1 MIARV
6 PVLKNQPLLGELRH
20 VRCSDCVVVAGV
32 AVAPLLR
39 GNLDLVDPLC
49 VAWPGQIPLSINVHT
64 RTVSGVTVS
73 GVAVAHWQHA
83 RCALP
88 RACLS
93 VRVHTMSSTKK
104 IKKLGL
110 SLDVA
115 AAAAAARTAT
125 CSSCR
130 PRPSHR
136 IMASNSPAT
145 HGRAARLACHCQCQC
160 QSRQPVRRAEVPG
173 PPPLAAGA
181 HFLHFANS
189 RGLAVEFFFSS

>member
-6 PVLKNQPLLGELRH
+6 PVLKNQPLLGKLRH

-104 IKKLGL
+104 IKKFGL
-110 SLDVA
+110 SMDVA
-115 AAAAAARTAT
+115 AAAAATRTAT
-125 CSSCR
+125 CSTCSCR
-130 PRPSHR
+130 PRPSHC
-136 IMASNSPAT
+136 IMASNSRPC
-145 HGRAARLACHCQCQC
+145 RLVCAA
-160 QSRQPVRRAEVPG
+160 G
-173 PPPLAAGA
+173 PPPRVA
-181 HFLHFANS
+181 LHFANS
-189 RGLAVEFFFSS
+189 RTLTTALYKYDKLIILLLLNNEQCIQ